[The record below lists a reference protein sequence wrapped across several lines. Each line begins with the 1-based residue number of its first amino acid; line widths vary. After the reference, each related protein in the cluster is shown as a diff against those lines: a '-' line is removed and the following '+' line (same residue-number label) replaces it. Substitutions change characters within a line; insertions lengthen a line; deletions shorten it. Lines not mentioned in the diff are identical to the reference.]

1 MKQKIVCLLVAA
13 ACFSMTACEKTPD
26 KSLVTQKNIDRLE
39 EAAKEK
45 PEDGSTLKDIIET
58 TTDTYSF
65 NYESDDKKI
74 KITADNVQVTLP
86 TKDTIPMYHV
96 KCGGISQEVTDKVYD
111 YFFPEG
117 AYSTTG
123 TDVTKEALDKEI
135 MSLKQYNA
143 TVKDDTQMSE
153 EEREETIQQN
163 EDLIQKCEED
173 KKTAPDESTLKTVP
187 KDSTYVDQEWQTLGG
202 TEMVKG
208 LTVNSEDSKRSLNV
222 VSADDDSSM
231 TSFLRYSVTGGYNYS
246 GQQGTPARSCS
257 DEEKQQIGISEEDAR
272 KYVDDFVQKTG
283 MDWKI
288 HDTLCIRGFTVR
300 ENEDTYGDSGDM
312 IYPEHDTAYKFIL
325 AHNVDGIQSAV
336 TSSAYVP
343 DECDDAYITWLY
355 EQVSVVVEPDG
366 IVDFEWQYPLEVEDS
381 VSDNVGIISFDQAKD
396 IFEQMMPLTT
406 KGDLEEWSDDENSQ
420 VSITADVSDIR
431 LGLMRVRSSGN
442 EKSGLLTPVWIFY
455 GDYTQSVHFLPG
467 KGDGQ
472 EDYDNTQEQPW
483 ILLAVNAVDGS
494 VIDVTAGY

>member
-1 MKQKIVCLLVAA
+1 
-13 ACFSMTACEKTPD
+13 
-26 KSLVTQKNIDRLE
+26 
-39 EAAKEK
+39 
-45 PEDGSTLKDIIET
+45 
-58 TTDTYSF
+58 
-65 NYESDDKKI
+65 
-74 KITADNVQVTLP
+74 
-86 TKDTIPMYHV
+86 
-96 KCGGISQEVTDKVYD
+96 
-111 YFFPEG
+111 
-117 AYSTTG
+117 
-123 TDVTKEALDKEI
+123 
-135 MSLKQYNA
+135 
-143 TVKDDTQMSE
+143 
-153 EEREETIQQN
+153 
-163 EDLIQKCEED
+163 
-173 KKTAPDESTLKTVP
+173 
-187 KDSTYVDQEWQTLGG
+187 
-202 TEMVKG
+202 MVKG
-208 LTVNSEDSKRSLNV
+208 LTVSSEDSKRSLNV

-246 GQQGTPARSCS
+246 GQQGDPARSCS

-312 IYPEHDTAYKFIL
+312 IYPGHDTAYKFIL
-325 AHNVDGIQSAV
+325 AHSVDGIQSAV

-343 DECDDAYITWLY
+343 DECDDTYITWLY
-355 EQVSVVVEPDG
+355 EQISVVVEPDG
-366 IVDFEWQYPLEVEDS
+366 IVDLEWEYPIEVEDS

-431 LGLMRVRSSGN
+431 FGLMRVRSSGT

>member
-1 MKQKIVCLLVAA
+1 MKQKIVCLLALA
-13 ACFSMTACEKTPD
+13 ACFSITACEKTPD

-86 TKDTIPMYHV
+86 TKDTIP
-96 KCGGISQEVTDKVYD
+96 I
-111 YFFPEG
+111 
-117 AYSTTG
+117 
-123 TDVTKEALDKEI
+123 KEALDKEI
-135 MSLKQYNA
+135 MSLKQYIA

-208 LTVNSEDSKRSLNV
+208 LTVSSEDSKRSLNV

-246 GQQGTPARSCS
+246 GQQGVPARSCS
-257 DEEKQQIGISEEDAR
+257 EEEKQQIGISEEDAR

-312 IYPEHDTAYKFIL
+312 IDPGHDTAYKFIL
-325 AHNVDGIQSAV
+325 AHSVDGIQSAV
-336 TSSAYVP
+336 TSSYYLP
-343 DECDDAYITWLY
+343 DECDDDAYITWLY
-355 EQVSVVVEPDG
+355 EQISVVVEPDG
-366 IVDFEWQYPLEVEDS
+366 IVDFEWEYPIEVEDS

-406 KGDLEEWSDDENSQ
+406 KGDLEEWSDDENCE

-431 LGLMRVRSSGN
+431 LGLMRVRSSGT

-494 VIDVTAGY
+494 IIDVTAGY